1 MKSRKEV
8 NKIQG
13 GNSTMVKLINGNAI
27 DFMKTLEDESIDAII
42 TDPPYGI
49 SRDNNFTTMGRAG
62 IDFGEWDKDFDLT
75 NWIKVAG
82 PLLKKGGNI
91 VIFNDWKNMT
101 YITKSLEDNGFEVKD
116 LIRWKKTNAMP
127 RNRDRR
133 FITDYE
139 VAVWAVKKGGK
150 WTFNRLSETYEIPEI
165 VGGITPKSE
174 KIYGGHPTQKPIY
187 VMKWLIERLTNE
199 CELVLDPFM
208 GSGTTGVACK
218 ELNREFIGVELDEN
232 YYNMAYNRINSYVLE

>member
-1 MKSRKEV
+1 MGNIEV
-8 NKIQG
+8 YNMDTIELMR
-13 GNSTMVKLINGNAI
+13 TM
-27 DFMKTLEDESIDAII
+27 EDGSVDSII
-42 TDPPYGI
+42 TDPPYNI
-49 SRDNNFTTMGRAG
+49 SRNNNFATMGRAG
-62 IDFGEWDKDFDLT
+62 IDFGEWDKEFDLIS
-75 NWIKVAG
+75 WIKVAE

-91 VIFNDWKNMT
+91 VIFNDWKNMSH
-101 YITKSLEDNGFEVKD
+101 ITKALEDNGFEVKD

-165 VGGITPKSE
+165 AGGLTPKSE
-174 KIYGGHPTQKPIY
+174 KINGGHPTQKPTY
-187 VMKWLIERLTNE
+187 VMRWLIERLTNE
-199 CELVLDPFM
+199 RDIVLDPFM

-232 YYNMAYNRINSYVLE
+232 YYNIACSRINNTIKS